1 MQTTL
6 DPRFTC
12 KDNLVG
18 SLAGVG
24 LPELTTGLEFKYFS
38 LKGKKFK
45 EKDIV
50 RVTYLSRTVM
60 AAIIQVNKKSMKVL
74 LKEPLCIIDKC
85 SKLSISTTVNNQFR
99 LVGVG
104 TVNVKNKEKTSRTFK
119 NIFGHQLEEYPK
131 LLEHVCDICV
141 LKTSKKSI
149 IKLTPPECEKQGGA
163 RTVWTN
169 FGLIV
174 QELDKP
180 LDHFKSFIT
189 SELGTTT
196 SLSAKNAL
204 VLYGSYRPNNFESLI
219 RSYVKKYCKCDSC
232 GNHDTDVESAGST
245 DIVTCKYCGN
255 TKSVYA
261 ILKNNS
267 KKGKGGKLRM

>member
-1 MQTTL
+1 MATITH
-6 DPRFTC
+6 
-12 KDNLVG
+12 V
-18 SLAGVG
+18 
-24 LPELTTGLEFKYFS
+24 
-38 LKGKKFK
+38 KKK
-45 EKDIV
+45 NMIV
-50 RVTYLSRTVM
+50 
-60 AAIIQVNKKSMKVL
+60 A

-85 SKLSISTTVNNQFR
+85 NKLSISTTVNNQFR

-104 TVNVKNKEKTSRTFK
+104 NVNIKNKEGVARTFK
-119 NIFGHQLEEYPK
+119 HHFGHQLKEYSD
-131 LLEHVCDICV
+131 LLDQVSNICV
-141 LKTSKKSI
+141 LKTSKKSV
-149 IKLTPPECEKQGGA
+149 IKLSPPECEKQGGA

-174 QELDKP
+174 RQLDKP

-196 SLSAKNAL
+196 SLNATNAL

-219 RSYVKKYCKCDSC
+219 RSYVKKYCKCDTC
-232 GNHDTDVESAGST
+232 GNHDTDVESAGTT
-245 DIVTCKYCGN
+245 DIVTCRYCGN
-255 TKSVYA
+255 TKTVYA